1 MRWWKKTKER
11 IMRTSKPELTL
22 RSALADPLIRTLMT
36 ADKVDPEKLE
46 RMLTAVAQLAA
57 PRASSTFGNVCG
69 CTA

>member
-1 MRWWKKTKER
+1 MRWWKKRKES
-11 IMRTSKPELTL
+11 IMKTSNRELTL
-22 RSALADPLIRTLMT
+22 RSALSDPLIRTLMT

-57 PRASSTFGNVCG
+57 PRAAALGNGCG